1 MYYLER
7 ACRLQVLARSMG
19 GKLRPVRPEVVKAAC
34 GMMRADLAKYAAAHF
49 GALKRILQREEPEYS
64 R

>member
-19 GKLRPVRPEVVKAAC
+19 GKLRAVRPDVIQSAYKL
-34 GMMRADLAKYAAAHF
+34 MLADAPKYAAAHF
-49 GALKRILQREEPEYS
+49 EALKRILDREEPAYS
-64 R
+64 G